1 MSVKLRHVV
10 RVAVVGHVEWLH
22 FARVEAVPLP
32 GQIVRAD
39 EWWEEP
45 AGGGAVAAVQLVKLA
60 GACTFYTALGD
71 DDLGHRSEWEL
82 RDRHAVRVQAVFRP
96 DAQRRAFT
104 FLDRNGERTI
114 TVMGTRLGPAGADP
128 LPWDGMRETDAV
140 YFTAGDVEA
149 LRRARLAKVLVA
161 TSRVM
166 SLLDEAG
173 VRLDAV
179 VGSGRDESEVYRPID
194 PAPAYVVRTAGSDGG
209 DYEGSDGSTGHWD
222 AAPLPGPIVDAYGC
236 GDSFAA
242 GLTFG
247 LGTGLPIDR
256 ALELAARCG
265 AYCLTGKGP
274 YGNQLTLA

>member
-1 MSVKLRHVV
+1 MV

-32 GQIVRAD
+32 GQIVHAD

-60 GACTFYTALGD
+60 GGCTFYTALGD
-71 DDLGHRSEWEL
+71 DDLGHRSDHEL
-82 RDRHAVRVQAVFRP
+82 RENHAVRVEAFFRP
-96 DAQRRAFT
+96 DHQRRAFT

-114 TVMGTRLGPAGADP
+114 TVMGARLGPTGADP
-128 LPWDGMRETDAV
+128 LPWDEMADTDAV

-149 LRRARLAKVLVA
+149 LRQARQARVLVA
-161 TSRVM
+161 TSRIM
-166 SLLDEAG
+166 ALLEGSG

-179 VGSGRDESEVYRPID
+179 VGSRRDESEVYRPID
-194 PAPAYVVRTAGSDGG
+194 PPPAYVVRTAGNEGG
-209 DYEGSDGSTGHWD
+209 RYD
-222 AAPLPGPIVDAYGC
+222 AADGRKGTWKPARLPGPVVDAYGC

-247 LGTGLPIDR
+247 LGTGLDIEG

-265 AYCLTGKGP
+265 ASCLAGKGP

>member
-1 MSVKLRHVV
+1 MA

-32 GQIVRAD
+32 GQIVHAD

-45 AGGGAVAAVQLVKLA
+45 AGGGGVAAVQMVKLA

-71 DDLGHRSEWEL
+71 DDLGHRADQEL
-82 RDRHAVRVQAVFRP
+82 RDDHAVRVETVFRP

-114 TVMGTRLGPAGADP
+114 TVMGTRLGPNGADP
-128 LPWDGMRETDAV
+128 LPWDEMAVTDGV
-140 YFTAGDVEA
+140 YFTAGDAEA
-149 LRRARLAKVLVA
+149 LRKAREAGVLVA

-166 SLLDEAG
+166 ALLEGSG
-173 VRLDAV
+173 VGLDAV
-179 VGSGRDESEVYRPID
+179 VGSGRDESEVYHPID
-194 PAPAYVVRTAGSDGG
+194 PPPRYVVRTAGNEGGTYEAADGRSG
-209 DYEGSDGSTGHWD
+209 RWD
-222 AAPLPGPIVDAYGC
+222 PAPLPGPVVDAYGC

-242 GLTFG
+242 GLTYG
-247 LGTGLPIDR
+247 LGTGLDIDQ
-256 ALELAARCG
+256 ALALAARCG
-265 AYCLTGKGP
+265 AACLTGKGP